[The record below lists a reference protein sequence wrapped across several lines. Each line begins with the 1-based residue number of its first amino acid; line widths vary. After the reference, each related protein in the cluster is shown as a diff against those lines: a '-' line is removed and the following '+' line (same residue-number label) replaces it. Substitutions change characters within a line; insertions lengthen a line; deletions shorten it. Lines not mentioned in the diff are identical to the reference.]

1 MQRQSQEADDLSIA
15 DPFAVLDGDGLD
27 FLWTVLSEPDS
38 SNVTSP
44 NSDSL
49 HSPGVST
56 PGSTQSS
63 DHSDVA
69 KQQRLKRMSK
79 LKEKRKRTVDA
90 DADSDDEEVKKKQRL
105 LRNRESAQQS
115 RNKKKAYV
123 DELESKVREL
133 STANS
138 EMAERLRK
146 QEEELEKLRQQAQ
159 EREKSTFPFSP
170 MGPMVFSAFAPGQV
184 QPGNG
189 MHYPPMYGPFM
200 GPYMPYV
207 WPASKKNSQFYPT
220 DAAAHQ
226 QQQQQMMQQP
236 SLFPEPE
243 QQQQNDDDNL
253 FMSPKL
259 IESVNTPSSMDVSRY
274 SFAEPAVLASFLVIL
289 FSLPLERIVSMIY
302 SCMMQFKIYRLMS
315 LLAPILMM
323 TVLNYFLNRPPML
336 SCRKSYRGRSRLG
349 SLCSILDS
357 LNLSN
362 ILSVLHGV
370 GSHRHHHQRR
380 GRPHGGGRGNHGGPC
395 RWFR

>member
-1 MQRQSQEADDLSIA
+1 MQRQPQEADDISLA

-63 DHSDVA
+63 EHSDAA
-69 KQQRLKRMSK
+69 KQQRMRRMSK

-90 DADSDDEEVKKKQRL
+90 DADSGDEEMKKKQRL

-123 DELESKVREL
+123 DELEGKVQEL

-146 QEEELEKLRQQAQ
+146 QEEELEKLRQQLQ

-184 QPGNG
+184 QQPGNG
-189 MHYPPMYGPFM
+189 MHYPPLYAPYM

-207 WPASKKNSQFYPT
+207 WPASKKNSQFYLT
-220 DAAAHQ
+220 DAATHQQ

-243 QQQQNDDDNL
+243 QQQNDNDNL

-259 IESVNTPSSMDVSRY
+259 IESVTTPSSSMDVCRY

-302 SCMMQFKIYRLMS
+302 SCMMQVKIARLMS

-323 TVLNYFLNRPPML
+323 TVLSYFLNRPML
-336 SCRKSYRGRSRLG
+336 PCRKSYRGRSRLG
-349 SLCSILDS
+349 SLCSFLDS

-370 GSHRHHHQRR
+370 RSHRHHHRR
-380 GRPHGGGRGNHGGPC
+380 GRAHGGGGGGC
-395 RWFR
+395 RRFR